1 MTSSTRVTKG
11 KEIFACPVIELD
23 NGEFAFELSDD
34 LLDKFSLSNGDT
46 ITFKQQVGDRYSM
59 IIRRGKKK

>member
-1 MTSSTRVTKG
+1 MTNSTGTIKS

-23 NGEFAFELSDD
+23 NGEFAFELSDE
-34 LLDKFSLSNGDT
+34 LLDKFRLSDGDT